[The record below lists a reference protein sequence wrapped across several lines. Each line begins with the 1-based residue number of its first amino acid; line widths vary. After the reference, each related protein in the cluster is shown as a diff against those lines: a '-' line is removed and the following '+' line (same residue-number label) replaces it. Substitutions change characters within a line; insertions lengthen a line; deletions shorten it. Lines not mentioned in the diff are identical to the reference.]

1 MKKTLVS
8 LAVIGSFAL
17 AACSH
22 SDKNDNAAASAAS
35 AASAA
40 ACQNPAYTTAIQ
52 TQFKQALATAQQQAL
67 RSGNG
72 EYIDAQKLADLDK
85 QIGISLT
92 ESGATSSGCQAKI
105 SISIPKTLLEQ
116 AEHYA
121 PLLQSGKPA
130 DSIAQKLVGS
140 NIQFNG
146 ETLTIPFNFT
156 ANGDN
161 ISGNSQTLSQV
172 AQILTDVLLP
182 AFVKGKLE
190 IDGKTLSRDQ
200 ALKLVLNPPKP
211 EAASEPAATAEPVEV
226 PTISENTDESGSND
240 SDNGSKPTT
249 PAAPQKLTPPDSGNS
264 KSRISRQ
271 DLNDAIDA
279 HNQANDSIRSA
290 WRNIDPTIQ
299 QDLVD
304 EQRDWERRKATS
316 CGNAAAKGNSAVES
330 QYLRMQ
336 CDTRL
341 TRERVQYLKGFSIE

>member
-17 AACSH
+17 AACSP
-22 SDKNDNAAASAAS
+22 SDKNDNAATSAAS
-35 AASAA
+35 AANAA

-67 RSGNG
+67 RSSNG

-92 ESGATSSGCQAKI
+92 ESSATSSGCQAKI

-211 EAASEPAATAEPVEV
+211 EAASEPAAKAEPVEV
-226 PTISENTDESGSND
+226 PTISENTDENSSD
-240 SDNGSKPTT
+240 SDSDTP

-271 DLNDAIDA
+271 DLNAAIDA

-304 EQRDWERRKATS
+304 EQREWERRKATS

>member
-35 AASAA
+35 AANAA

-67 RSGNG
+67 RSSNG

-92 ESGATSSGCQAKI
+92 ESGATASGCQARI

-161 ISGNSQTLSQV
+161 INGNSQTLSQV

-211 EAASEPAATAEPVEV
+211 EAASEPAAKAEPVEV
-226 PTISENTDESGSND
+226 PTISENTDENS
-240 SDNGSKPTT
+240 SDNDTP

>member
-35 AASAA
+35 AANAA

-67 RSGNG
+67 RSSNG

-92 ESGATSSGCQAKI
+92 ESSATSSGCQAKI

-161 ISGNSQTLSQV
+161 INGNSQTLSQV

-200 ALKLVLNPPKP
+200 ALKLLLNPPKP
-211 EAASEPAATAEPVEV
+211 EAASEPAAKAEPVEV
-226 PTISENTDESGSND
+226 PTISENTDEGGSTD
-240 SDNGSKPTT
+240 SDTP
-249 PAAPQKLTPPDSGNS
+249 PAAPQKLTPPDSSNS

-304 EQRDWERRKATS
+304 EQREWERRKATS

>member
-1 MKKTLVS
+1 M
-8 LAVIGSFAL
+8 
-17 AACSH
+17 
-22 SDKNDNAAASAAS
+22 
-35 AASAA
+35 
-40 ACQNPAYTTAIQ
+40 
-52 TQFKQALATAQQQAL
+52 
-67 RSGNG
+67 
-72 EYIDAQKLADLDK
+72 
-85 QIGISLT
+85 
-92 ESGATSSGCQAKI
+92 
-105 SISIPKTLLEQ
+105 
-116 AEHYA
+116 
-121 PLLQSGKPA
+121 
-130 DSIAQKLVGS
+130 
-140 NIQFNG
+140 
-146 ETLTIPFNFT
+146 
-156 ANGDN
+156 
-161 ISGNSQTLSQV
+161 

-211 EAASEPAATAEPVEV
+211 EAASEPAAKAEPVEV
-226 PTISENTDESGSND
+226 PTISENTDEGSSTD
-240 SDNGSKPTT
+240 SDTP

-304 EQRDWERRKATS
+304 EQREWERRKATS

>member
-17 AACSH
+17 AACSP
-22 SDKNDNAAASAAS
+22 SDKNDNAAASAA
-35 AASAA
+35 ANAA

-67 RSGNG
+67 RSSNG

-92 ESGATSSGCQAKI
+92 ESGATASGCQAKI

-121 PLLQSGKPA
+121 PLLQSGKPV

-161 ISGNSQTLSQV
+161 IAGNNQVIPQV
-172 AQILTDVLLP
+172 AQLLTDVLLP

-211 EAASEPAATAEPVEV
+211 EAASEPAAAKAEPVEV
-226 PTISENTDESGSND
+226 PTISENTDEGSSTD
-240 SDNGSKPTT
+240 SDTP

-304 EQRDWERRKATS
+304 EQREWERRKATS

>member
-35 AASAA
+35 AANAA

-67 RSGNG
+67 RSSNG

-92 ESGATSSGCQAKI
+92 ESSATSSGCQAKI

-156 ANGDN
+156 TNGDN
-161 ISGNSQTLSQV
+161 INGNSQVIPQV
-172 AQILTDVLLP
+172 AQLLTDVLLP

-200 ALKLVLNPPKP
+200 ALKLLLNPPKP
-211 EAASEPAATAEPVEV
+211 EAASEPAAKAEPVEV
-226 PTISENTDESGSND
+226 PTISENTDEGGSTD
-240 SDNGSKPTT
+240 SDTP
-249 PAAPQKLTPPDSGNS
+249 PAAPQKLTPPDSSNS

-304 EQRDWERRKATS
+304 EQREWERRKATS

>member
-52 TQFKQALATAQQQAL
+52 TQFKQATAQQQAL

-211 EAASEPAATAEPVEV
+211 EAASEPAAKAEPVEV
-226 PTISENTDESGSND
+226 PTISENTDEGGSTA
-240 SDNGSKPTT
+240 SDTP

-271 DLNDAIDA
+271 DLNNAIDA

-304 EQRDWERRKATS
+304 EQREWERRKATS

>member
-17 AACSH
+17 ATCSH

-35 AASAA
+35 AANAA

-67 RSGNG
+67 RRGNG

-92 ESGATSSGCQAKI
+92 ESSATSSGCQAKI

-161 ISGNSQTLSQV
+161 IAGNNQVIPQV
-172 AQILTDVLLP
+172 AQLLTDVLLP

-200 ALKLVLNPPKP
+200 ALKLLLNPPKP
-211 EAASEPAATAEPVEV
+211 EAASEPAAKAEPVEV
-226 PTISENTDESGSND
+226 PTISENTDEGSSTD
-240 SDNGSKPTT
+240 SDTP

>member
-67 RSGNG
+67 RSSNG

-161 ISGNSQTLSQV
+161 INGNSQTLSQV

-200 ALKLVLNPPKP
+200 ALKLLLNPPKP
-211 EAASEPAATAEPVEV
+211 EAASEPAAAKAEPVEV
-226 PTISENTDESGSND
+226 PTISENTDEGSSTD
-240 SDNGSKPTT
+240 SDTP

-304 EQRDWERRKATS
+304 EQREWERRKATS

>member
-67 RSGNG
+67 RSSNG

-92 ESGATSSGCQAKI
+92 ESGATASGCQAKI

-161 ISGNSQTLSQV
+161 ISGNNQVIPQV
-172 AQILTDVLLP
+172 AQLLTDVLLP

-200 ALKLVLNPPKP
+200 ALKLLLNPPKP
-211 EAASEPAATAEPVEV
+211 EAASEPAAKAEPVEV
-226 PTISENTDESGSND
+226 PTISENTDEGGSTD
-240 SDNGSKPTT
+240 SDTP

-304 EQRDWERRKATS
+304 EQREWERRKATS

>member
-17 AACSH
+17 AACSP

-35 AASAA
+35 AANTA

-92 ESGATSSGCQAKI
+92 ESGATASGCQTKI

-211 EAASEPAATAEPVEV
+211 EAASEPAAKAEPVEV
-226 PTISENTDESGSND
+226 PTISENTDEGGSTD
-240 SDNGSKPTT
+240 SDIP

-304 EQRDWERRKATS
+304 EQREWERRKATS

>member
-17 AACSH
+17 AACSP

-92 ESGATSSGCQAKI
+92 ESGATASGCQAKI

-190 IDGKTLSRDQ
+190 IDGKILSRDQ
-200 ALKLVLNPPKP
+200 ALKLLLNPPKP
-211 EAASEPAATAEPVEV
+211 EAASEPAAKAEPVEV
-226 PTISENTDESGSND
+226 PTISENTDEGGSTD
-240 SDNGSKPTT
+240 SDIP

-304 EQRDWERRKATS
+304 EQREWERRKATS

>member
-35 AASAA
+35 AANAA
-40 ACQNPAYTTAIQ
+40 ACQNPTYTTAIQ

-67 RSGNG
+67 RSSNG

-92 ESGATSSGCQAKI
+92 ESSATSSGCQAKI

-121 PLLQSGKPA
+121 PLLQSGKPV

-161 ISGNSQTLSQV
+161 IAGNNQTISQV
-172 AQILTDVLLP
+172 AQLLTDVLLP

-211 EAASEPAATAEPVEV
+211 EAASEPAAKAEPVEV
-226 PTISENTDESGSND
+226 PTISENTDEGGSTD
-240 SDNGSKPTT
+240 SDTP
-249 PAAPQKLTPPDSGNS
+249 PAAPQKLTPPDNSNS

-304 EQRDWERRKATS
+304 EQREWERRKATS

>member
-1 MKKTLVS
+1 M
-8 LAVIGSFAL
+8 
-17 AACSH
+17 
-22 SDKNDNAAASAAS
+22 
-35 AASAA
+35 
-40 ACQNPAYTTAIQ
+40 
-52 TQFKQALATAQQQAL
+52 
-67 RSGNG
+67 
-72 EYIDAQKLADLDK
+72 
-85 QIGISLT
+85 
-92 ESGATSSGCQAKI
+92 
-105 SISIPKTLLEQ
+105 
-116 AEHYA
+116 
-121 PLLQSGKPA
+121 
-130 DSIAQKLVGS
+130 
-140 NIQFNG
+140 
-146 ETLTIPFNFT
+146 
-156 ANGDN
+156 
-161 ISGNSQTLSQV
+161 

-211 EAASEPAATAEPVEV
+211 EAASEPAAKAEPVEV
-226 PTISENTDESGSND
+226 PTISENTDENSSD
-240 SDNGSKPTT
+240 SDTP

-271 DLNDAIDA
+271 DLNAAIDA

-304 EQRDWERRKATS
+304 EQREWERRKATS

>member
-8 LAVIGSFAL
+8 LAVISSFAL

-35 AASAA
+35 AANAA

-92 ESGATSSGCQAKI
+92 ESSATSSGCQAKI

-161 ISGNSQTLSQV
+161 IAGNNQVIPQV
-172 AQILTDVLLP
+172 AQLLTDVLLP

-200 ALKLVLNPPKP
+200 ALKLLLNPPKP
-211 EAASEPAATAEPVEV
+211 EAASEPAAKAEPVEV
-226 PTISENTDESGSND
+226 PTISENTDEGSSTD
-240 SDNGSKPTT
+240 SDTP

>member
-1 MKKTLVS
+1 M
-8 LAVIGSFAL
+8 AVIGSFAL

-35 AASAA
+35 AANAA

-92 ESGATSSGCQAKI
+92 ESGTTASGCQAKI

-161 ISGNSQTLSQV
+161 INGNSQTLSQV

-211 EAASEPAATAEPVEV
+211 EAAS
-226 PTISENTDESGSND
+226 
-240 SDNGSKPTT
+240 
-249 PAAPQKLTPPDSGNS
+249 GN
-264 KSRISRQ
+264 
-271 DLNDAIDA
+271 
-279 HNQANDSIRSA
+279 
-290 WRNIDPTIQ
+290 P
-299 QDLVD
+299 
-304 EQRDWERRKATS
+304 
-316 CGNAAAKGNSAVES
+316 AAKGRAGRSAHHQRKHGRKQHRQRHTACRAAKTHAARQRQQQIAHQPPRFE
-330 QYLRMQ
+330 R
-336 CDTRL
+336 CD
-341 TRERVQYLKGFSIE
+341 

>member
-35 AASAA
+35 AANAA

-67 RSGNG
+67 RSSNG

-200 ALKLVLNPPKP
+200 ALKLLLNPPKP
-211 EAASEPAATAEPVEV
+211 EAASEPAAKAEPVEV
-226 PTISENTDESGSND
+226 PTISENTDESGSPD
-240 SDNGSKPTT
+240 SDTP
-249 PAAPQKLTPPDSGNS
+249 PAAPQKLTPPDNSNS

-271 DLNDAIDA
+271 DLNNAIDA

-304 EQRDWERRKATS
+304 EQREWERRKATS

>member
-116 AEHYA
+116 AEHYE
-121 PLLQSGKPA
+121 PA

-161 ISGNSQTLSQV
+161 INGNSQTLSQV

-200 ALKLVLNPPKP
+200 ALKLVLNPPKT
-211 EAASEPAATAEPVEV
+211 EAASEPATTAEPVEV
-226 PTISENTDESGSND
+226 PTISENTDENSSD
-240 SDNGSKPTT
+240 SDTP

>member
-17 AACSH
+17 AACSP

-35 AASAA
+35 AANAA

-211 EAASEPAATAEPVEV
+211 EAASEPAAKAEPVEV
-226 PTISENTDESGSND
+226 PTISENTDEGSSID
-240 SDNGSKPTT
+240 SDTP

-271 DLNDAIDA
+271 DLNAAIDA

-304 EQRDWERRKATS
+304 EQREWERRKATS